1 MPSAPQVTF
10 PQLDTGPRWAAM
22 NLVKIVALAAVVD
35 LVKLASEI
43 QSQEQRITVDALP
56 PWTPSS
62 KQVLVR
68 TASLAIQKL
77 LEEPR

>member
-1 MPSAPQVTF
+1 
-10 PQLDTGPRWAAM
+10 M
-22 NLVKIVALAAVVD
+22 NLGKTAALAAVVD

-43 QSQEQRITVDALP
+43 QSQEKTITVDALP

-62 KQVLVR
+62 KQALVR

-77 LEEPR
+77 LEELR